1 MISISEM
8 AIISEYEEPTSSAA
22 STKPFQADLDPS
34 NPLGFL
40 QTALEFLAKE
50 TDLFKSDAL
59 VADISSVVRSVKS
72 KVEAAEERKRKDKA
86 REIGNAEKKVKEEK
100 PSVQVKQGPK
110 EEMEK
115 DSKISQVKEEKVES
129 EKGIY
134 FIRLPS
140 IILFLFL
147 YPLWASESRNLSL
160 HLVNLLLL
168 RLISRLSFQI

>member
-22 STKPFQADLDPS
+22 STKPFQAELDPS

-40 QTALEFLAKE
+40 QTALEFLSKE

-115 DSKISQVKEEKVES
+115 DSKISQVKEES

-168 RLISRLSFQI
+168 RLILRLSFQI